1 MLLQHHMLEI
11 THVLLLIKLE
21 MFLHQLYWLLR
32 VCAVYLHSLW
42 FFSVLLFFFVKFIL
56 HFLELP
62 LILPL
67 SLSTESSNEGDYVQL
82 TCIITKGDLPLK
94 FDWFLENNLITNS
107 LATTLNVGRQ
117 TSLLI
122 IQSVT
127 SRHSGNYTCTAT
139 NSAGSSSQSA
149 KLAIKGRYKNCLN
162 FFCWF
167 AFFIVLVKYSEVLRW
182 KMHRKFPCSI
192 LLFSLKLIIFR
203 LVQIF
208 LLRWNENNSG
218 YPFLSYPFFIE
229 WFIVEWD

>member
-1 MLLQHHMLEI
+1 MNCVIVQGDFPVN
-11 THVLLLIKLE
+11 TT
-21 MFLHQLYWLLR
+21 WLLNNEPYYQVNGISVQLNGKR
-32 VCAVYLHSLW
+32 GSSLNIDAVTALHAGNYTCIAVNKAGNVSSSTILVVKGLCGLFTLPMI
-42 FFSVLLFFFVKFIL
+42 FFLCVLFIFWLKIIL
-56 HFLELP
+56 HFIELP

-149 KLAIKGRYKNCLN
+149 KLAIKGR
-162 FFCWF
+162 
-167 AFFIVLVKYSEVLRW
+167 
-182 KMHRKFPCSI
+182 
-192 LLFSLKLIIFR
+192 
-203 LVQIF
+203 
-208 LLRWNENNSG
+208 
-218 YPFLSYPFFIE
+218 
-229 WFIVEWD
+229 

>member
-1 MLLQHHMLEI
+1 MLVT

-32 VCAVYLHSLW
+32 VCGLISTHPDVI
-42 FFSVLLFFFVKFIL
+42 FGVLLIIFLLFSFFFCFI
-56 HFLELP
+56 FIELP

-67 SLSTESSNEGDYVQL
+67 SFSTEASNEGDYVQL

-122 IQSVT
+122 IQSVS

-149 KLAIKGRYKNCLN
+149 KLAIKG
-162 FFCWF
+162 
-167 AFFIVLVKYSEVLRW
+167 I
-182 KMHRKFPCSI
+182 
-192 LLFSLKLIIFR
+192 
-203 LVQIF
+203 
-208 LLRWNENNSG
+208 
-218 YPFLSYPFFIE
+218 
-229 WFIVEWD
+229 

>member
-1 MLLQHHMLEI
+1 MGDY
-11 THVLLLIKLE
+11 
-21 MFLHQLYWLLR
+21 FQLNCVIVQGDFPVNTTWLLNNEPYYQVNGISVQLNGKR
-32 VCAVYLHSLW
+32 GSSLNIDAVTASHAGNYTCIAVNKAGNVSASTLLVVKGLCGLFTLPLI
-42 FFSVLLFFFVKFIL
+42 FFLFPFIFFI
-56 HFLELP
+56 ELP

-149 KLAIKGRYKNCLN
+149 KLAIKGR
-162 FFCWF
+162 
-167 AFFIVLVKYSEVLRW
+167 
-182 KMHRKFPCSI
+182 
-192 LLFSLKLIIFR
+192 
-203 LVQIF
+203 
-208 LLRWNENNSG
+208 
-218 YPFLSYPFFIE
+218 
-229 WFIVEWD
+229 